1 FMLPG
6 LGGVIAGVTF
16 GFVIAPMMV

>member
-1 FMLPG
+1 PG

-16 GFVIAPMMV
+16 GFVIAPMMG